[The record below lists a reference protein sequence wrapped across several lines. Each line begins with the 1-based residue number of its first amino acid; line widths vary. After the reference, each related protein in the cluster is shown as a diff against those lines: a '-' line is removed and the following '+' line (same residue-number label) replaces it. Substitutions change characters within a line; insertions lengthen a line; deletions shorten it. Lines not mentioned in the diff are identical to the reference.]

1 MDYGIVVGLEILYSI
16 AGLMLIS
23 VGLAIVFGMMRIIN
37 LAHGEFMTIGGYTA
51 IVSVKNGVNIY
62 IAMLV
67 IAPIVVG
74 LFGIVV
80 ERLIIRYLY
89 GRLLDTML
97 ATWGLS
103 LALIGLITM
112 IFGNTTTGIS
122 TPIPGIKIGTY
133 QVGGYNIFIIVVT
146 FLLML
151 LAYSILKYTKW
162 GLIARGSMQ
171 SSEMAVALG
180 YNQSTVYM
188 ITFAFGT
195 AITGMAGAII
205 APLVG
210 IIPSSGLNYIA
221 KAFITVISGGSS
233 AILGSTL
240 GSLIYG
246 FINQIFTIA
255 GSSVLG
261 EIALLIAA
269 IILLRLL
276 PTGITGH
283 FFKDK
288 L

>member
-1 MDYGIVVGLEILYSI
+1 MDYEIVVGLEVLYSI
-16 AGLMLIS
+16 AVLMLIS
-23 VGLAIVFGMMRIIN
+23 VGLAVVFGMMRIIN
-37 LAHGEFMTIGGYTA
+37 LAHGEFMTIGGYTV
-51 IVSVKNGVNIY
+51 IVSVKSGVNIY
-62 IAMLV
+62 FAMLV
-67 IAPIVVG
+67 VAPLVVG
-74 LFGIVV
+74 LLGMVV

-89 GRLLDTML
+89 GRLIDTML

-103 LALIGLITM
+103 LALIGLLTM

-122 TPIPGIKIGTY
+122 TPIPGIKIGEY
-133 QVGGYNIFIIVVT
+133 QMGGYNIFIIGVT

-151 LAYSILKYTKW
+151 LAYGILKYTPW
-162 GLIARGSMQ
+162 GLVARGSMQ
-171 SSEMAVALG
+171 SPEMAVALG
-180 YNQSTVYM
+180 YNPSTVYM

-195 AITGMAGAII
+195 AITGMAGAIM

-210 IIPSSGLNYIA
+210 IIPSSGINYIA
-221 KAFITVISGGSS
+221 KAFITVISGGAS
-233 AILGSTL
+233 AILGSSL
-240 GSLIYG
+240 GAIIYG
-246 FINQIFTIA
+246 FINQMFTLA